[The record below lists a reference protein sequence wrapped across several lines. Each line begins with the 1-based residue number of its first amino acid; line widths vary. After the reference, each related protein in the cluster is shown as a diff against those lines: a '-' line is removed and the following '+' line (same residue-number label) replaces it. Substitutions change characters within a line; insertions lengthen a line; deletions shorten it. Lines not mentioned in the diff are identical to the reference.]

1 MSAADVDDAHN
12 NVDMLSEKSNM
23 SVNDNVGTFTEL
35 KGKIN
40 NGVNEF
46 KLDKDYKFNS
56 TKDNG
61 KEFEEWGIKVTR
73 NNYVIDGQGHII
85 DGSGKAGLLYLL
97 GENITVKN
105 INFINGNARYSVV
118 SCYGDYEIFDG
129 CNFTNNT
136 ALLDSGALSID
147 GGIVSNCNFDHNR
160 GDAGAVNSA
169 WDDIIIVNCTF
180 TNNVGNTGA
189 LDLCCNAIVDNCT
202 FYNNVASENEGGAIN
217 SNHQLTIKN
226 SKFYQN
232 SAKKGAAIYCNR
244 ITNISNC
251 QFVNNSASSSG
262 TVYVYNQILN
272 IENSTFM
279 NNTAEDGTNDVA
291 LNGEN
296 AALNVDDSS
305 LINLEKI
312 RVSNQSMIST
322 HSS

>member
-1 MSAADVDDAHN
+1 MSAADVDNAHD
-12 NVDMLSEKSNM
+12 NVGMLSEKS
-23 SVNDNVGTFTEL
+23 DNYENLTANSDVGTFTEL
-35 KGKIN
+35 KNKIN

-73 NNYVIDGQGHII
+73 NNYVIDGQGHTI
-85 DGSGKAGLLYLL
+85 DGSGQAGLLYLL

-105 INFINGNARYSVV
+105 INFINGNARYSAV
-118 SCYGDYEIFDG
+118 SCYGDCEIFDG
-129 CNFTNNT
+129 
-136 ALLDSGALSID
+136 
-147 GGIVSNCNFDHNR
+147 CNFDHNR
-160 GDAGAVNSA
+160 GDAGAIKSV

-189 LDLCCNAIVDNCT
+189 LDLSCNAIVDNCT